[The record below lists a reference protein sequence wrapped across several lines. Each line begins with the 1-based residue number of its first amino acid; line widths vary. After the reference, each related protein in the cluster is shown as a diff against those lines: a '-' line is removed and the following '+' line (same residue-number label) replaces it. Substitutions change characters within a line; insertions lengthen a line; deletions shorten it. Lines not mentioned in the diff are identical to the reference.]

1 MPPIGV
7 GETSGENTSGTW
19 PHKFCLIDC
28 IINYSVVSNYY
39 QQVLALVFAIKEIN
53 NNDMV
58 LPNITLGFQIYDN
71 AFNFQMTY
79 KATLDLLSTQ
89 HKSVPNYKCGIQN
102 HLVAVTSGIQ
112 SDFSVYIADI
122 LSAYKIPLVTHFH
135 NDPQDKTSFPSL
147 YQMAPSFAQQCDG
160 IVQLLLHF
168 KWTWVG
174 IFVIDNTVRQ
184 RLLQAL
190 EPRLLKANICFAFIK
205 TFHKVTFVDRM
216 NNALDRDFPD
226 FLQCMESNA
235 NVFIVNGALPVMLR
249 IIQYLQMVPPDSYQ
263 GKVWIVTT
271 YWDFIPNNVWKSH
284 DIQVFHCMLSFT
296 IHSNEP
302 VNFRKFLHGIN
313 PSWAKEDGFIQ
324 GFWET
329 AFNCSLK
336 DASFSKTQ
344 CTGEEKLE
352 NLPGPL
358 FEMGMT
364 GHSYGIYNAAHGV
377 AHALHSMKES
387 RSKHRSQIAGMK
399 LEPQH
404 LLPFQVTFLHNLGR
418 VLFNDDRKLIAGLDV
433 TNWITFPNQ
442 SFVRVKV
449 GSLDP
454 QAPLGEGL
462 KIFSESIIWH
472 PKFNQVLPISTCN
485 EYCHPGFNKKK
496 QESKPFCC
504 YDCIPCPEGR
514 ITHCKSCPDYQYANL
529 YRNQCIP
536 KIINYLSYE
545 EPLGIG
551 ITLSAIIL
559 ALISALVLGTFM
571 KHWDTPIVKANNR
584 TLSITLLIS
593 LFLCFLCSLLFIGQP
608 TKMTCLL
615 RQTTFGIIFTVSV
628 SSILAK
634 TITVILVFMA
644 TKPGS
649 NVRKWVGTMLANAIV
664 LSCTFIQAGICIIWL
679 GTYPPF
685 PDTNT
690 HSLNLSIIME
700 CNEGS
705 TFMFYCVLGYM
716 GLLAVV
722 SFTVAF
728 LARKLPDSF
737 NEAKFITFSMLVFCS
752 VWLCFVPA
760 YLSTKGKQMV
770 VVEIFSILSSSV
782 GLLTCIFF
790 PKCFV
795 ILLRPDLNNREKI
808 MIKKSTN
815 L

>member
-1 MPPIGV
+1 MWECRNCTPGKMAPPPSSCFGP
-7 GETSGENTSGTW
+7 SGRRG
-19 PHKFCLIDC
+19 P
-28 IINYSVVSNYY
+28 
-39 QQVLALVFAIKEIN
+39 
-53 NNDMV
+53 
-58 LPNITLGFQIYDN
+58 TLGLPASVSPPSDWHGSAFQLAWACLPASLGLPTSLGPPSTLQEATSCQVKRPASTHSAASDE
-71 AFNFQMTY
+71 MTY

-122 LSAYKIPLVTHFH
+122 LSAYKIPLV
-135 NDPQDKTSFPSL
+135 
-147 YQMAPSFAQQCDG
+147 
-160 IVQLLLHF
+160 
-168 KWTWVG
+168 
-174 IFVIDNTVRQ
+174 
-184 RLLQAL
+184 
-190 EPRLLKANICFAFIK
+190 
-205 TFHKVTFVDRM
+205 
-216 NNALDRDFPD
+216 
-226 FLQCMESNA
+226 
-235 NVFIVNGALPVMLR
+235 
-249 IIQYLQMVPPDSYQ
+249 
-263 GKVWIVTT
+263 
-271 YWDFIPNNVWKSH
+271 
-284 DIQVFHCMLSFT
+284 
-296 IHSNEP
+296 
-302 VNFRKFLHGIN
+302 
-313 PSWAKEDGFIQ
+313 
-324 GFWET
+324 
-329 AFNCSLK
+329 
-336 DASFSKTQ
+336 
-344 CTGEEKLE
+344 
-352 NLPGPL
+352 
-358 FEMGMT
+358 
-364 GHSYGIYNAAHGV
+364 
-377 AHALHSMKES
+377 
-387 RSKHRSQIAGMK
+387 
-399 LEPQH
+399 
-404 LLPFQVTFLHNLGR
+404 
-418 VLFNDDRKLIAGLDV
+418 
-433 TNWITFPNQ
+433 
-442 SFVRVKV
+442 
-449 GSLDP
+449 
-454 QAPLGEGL
+454 
-462 KIFSESIIWH
+462 
-472 PKFNQVLPISTCN
+472 LPISTCN

-514 ITHCKSCPDYQYANL
+514 ITQQKDMDSCKSCPDYQYANL

>member
-1 MPPIGV
+1 
-7 GETSGENTSGTW
+7 
-19 PHKFCLIDC
+19 
-28 IINYSVVSNYY
+28 
-39 QQVLALVFAIKEIN
+39 
-53 NNDMV
+53 
-58 LPNITLGFQIYDN
+58 
-71 AFNFQMTY
+71 
-79 KATLDLLSTQ
+79 
-89 HKSVPNYKCGIQN
+89 
-102 HLVAVTSGIQ
+102 
-112 SDFSVYIADI
+112 
-122 LSAYKIPLVTHFH
+122 
-135 NDPQDKTSFPSL
+135 
-147 YQMAPSFAQQCDG
+147 MAP
-160 IVQLLLHF
+160 
-168 KWTWVG
+168 
-174 IFVIDNTVRQ
+174 
-184 RLLQAL
+184 
-190 EPRLLKANICFAFIK
+190 
-205 TFHKVTFVDRM
+205 
-216 NNALDRDFPD
+216 PD
-226 FLQCMESNA
+226 F
-235 NVFIVNGALPVMLR
+235 
-249 IIQYLQMVPPDSYQ
+249 YQ

-271 YWDFIPNNVWKSH
+271 HWDFIPNSILKSH
-284 DIQVFHCMLSFT
+284 DIQVFHGMLSFT

-302 VNFRKFLHGIN
+302 VNFKKFLHGIN
-313 PSWAKEDGFIQ
+313 PSWAKEDYFIQ
-324 GFWET
+324 DFWEM

-336 DASFSKTQ
+336 HASFTKRQ

-364 GHSYGIYNAAHGV
+364 GHSYGIYNAAHSV
-377 AHALHSMKES
+377 AHALHSMQES
-387 RSKHRSQIAGMK
+387 RFKHRSQIAGVK

-404 LLPFQVTFLHNLGR
+404 LLPFQLHTFLRCLSFNNSAGDTIR
-418 VLFNDDRKLIAGLDV
+418 FNDDRKLIAGLDV
-433 TNWITFPNQ
+433 TNWVTFPNQ

-462 KIFSESIIWH
+462 TIFNESIVWH
-472 PKFNQVLPISTCN
+472 PTFNQVLPISTCN
-485 EYCHPGFNKKK
+485 EYCRPGFHKKK
-496 QESKPFCC
+496 KENEPFCC

-514 ITHCKSCPDYQYANL
+514 ITQQKDMGSCESCPDYQYANL
-529 YRNQCIP
+529 YRNQCLP

-551 ITLSAIIL
+551 VTLSAIVF
-559 ALISALVLGTFM
+559 ALISALVLGTFL

-584 TLSITLLIS
+584 TLTVTLLSS

-608 TKMTCLL
+608 TKMACLL
-615 RQTTFGIIFTVSV
+615 RQTTFGMIFTVSV
-628 SSILAK
+628 SCTLAK
-634 TITVILVFMA
+634 TIIVILAFMS

-649 NVRKWVGTMLANAIV
+649 NVRKWLGKTLANAIV
-664 LSCTFIQAGICIIWL
+664 LSCSFIQAGICIIWL

-752 VWLCFVPA
+752 VWLCFVPT

-770 VVEIFSILSSSV
+770 VVEIFSILSSSA

-795 ILLRPDLNNREKI
+795 ILFRPDLNNREKLI
-808 MIKKSTN
+808 IKTTH
-815 L
+815 